1 MNQIIFGVDPGLSG
15 AVAILDSHGSLVGI
29 HDMPTMAKG
38 TGKKKQVNPA
48 ALTGFLAGYSGCGG
62 ATAYLERVS
71 AMPGQG
77 VSSVFAFG
85 ESYGVI
91 RGVLA
96 AAYIP
101 LELVTP
107 QAWKRRFG
115 LLGTEK
121 DAARTKA
128 IELYPEAS
136 LARKKDIGRADAL
149 LIARYGWE
157 MEQKRVAA

>member
-1 MNQIIFGVDPGLSG
+1 MNQIIIGIDPGITGAIAIIDDSG
-15 AVAILDSHGSLVGI
+15 NLVGI
-29 HDMPTMAKG
+29 HDMPTMPKG
-38 TGKKKQVNPA
+38 AGKKKQINPCS
-48 ALTGFLAGYSGCGG
+48 LVGMLSGYGRV
-62 ATAYLERVS
+62 TAYLERVS

-77 VSSVFAFG
+77 VSGVFTFG
-85 ESYGVI
+85 ECFGVI

-101 LELVTP
+101 LVLVTP
-107 QAWKRRFG
+107 QSWKRRFG
-115 LLGTEK
+115 LIGTEK

-128 IELYPEAS
+128 IELYPAAS

-157 MEQKRVAA
+157 IEQQRVAANG